1 MIYEEIC
8 KAYHVKLI
16 LISKHNELLS
26 PINDENEDYG
36 KLNEIEHLTN
46 NQNISKLFF
55 PLLLMNF
62 HICIFFLFEILGKKK
77 YFLYFQFLLYNKF
90 NVKTIYNKYKNI
102 LIYEKF

>member
-1 MIYEEIC
+1 MMRMKITE
-8 KAYHVKLI
+8 
-16 LISKHNELLS
+16 
-26 PINDENEDYG
+26 

-46 NQNISKLFF
+46 NQNIPKLFF

-77 YFLYFQFLLYNKF
+77 ALSLFPIFAFYEF

>member
-46 NQNISKLFF
+46 NQNIPKLFF

-77 YFLYFQFLLYNKF
+77 HFLYFQFLFSINLTLKLF
-90 NVKTIYNKYKNI
+90 TINI
-102 LIYEKF
+102 KIF

>member
-46 NQNISKLFF
+46 NQNIPKLFF

-62 HICIFFLFEILGKKK
+62 HICIFFLFEILGKKSTFFISNFC
-77 YFLYFQFLLYNKF
+77 FL
-90 NVKTIYNKYKNI
+90 
-102 LIYEKF
+102 

>member
-46 NQNISKLFF
+46 NQNIPKLFF

-77 YFLYFQFLLYNKF
+77 HFLYFQFLLYNKF